1 LGKFVFFGM
10 EYKLNKEDYVRLKA
24 LQKNTKLS
32 RRRYRKVTVLV
43 MLHQGHSIEVI
54 EAALGLDDNTIRRY
68 WEGYEEKGIDT
79 YLADHY
85 VPYSG
90 KLTADQEE
98 QLAEHIDNYLYE
110 DVKPVI
116 VWVNEHFG
124 VKYKASGMRDLLHQL
139 GFVYKQ
145 TKAVASRADEERQL
159 EFLEEELPG
168 ILQEV
173 EARDAVVYYS
183 DGCHPTHN
191 TKTGRG
197 WIRKG
202 QDFKVDCNSGRKRVN
217 INAAV
222 NATKPEHLV
231 YDIAQ
236 SINAQSTQ
244 RLCRKL
250 LRKHPRKTI
259 YLICDNARYN
269 RNKMLQ
275 SWSQG
280 QRIEFV
286 FLPPYSPNLNLI
298 ERLWRL
304 MRKKIINSFYYDNY
318 SKFKNAIISFLDNA
332 KTYKAEI
339 RSLLTLNFKT
349 VNGTSFR
356 AQSTS

>member
-1 LGKFVFFGM
+1 M
-10 EYKLNKEDYVRLKA
+10 KA

-68 WEGYEEKGIDT
+68 WDGYEEQGIDT

-90 KLTADQEE
+90 KLTADEE
-98 QLAEHIDNYLYE
+98 EKLSEHIDNYLYE
-110 DVKPVI
+110 DVKPI
-116 VWVNEHFG
+116 IAWVYEQFG
-124 VKYKASGMRDLLHQL
+124 IEYKPSGMRDLLHRL

-145 TKAVASRADEERQL
+145 TKAVPSRADEERQL
-159 EFLEEELPG
+159 EFLEGELPN

-173 EARDAVVYYS
+173 NAGDAVVYYS

-197 WIRKG
+197 WIKKG

-231 YDIAQ
+231 YDITD

-275 SWSQG
+275 GWAQG
-280 QRIEFV
+280 QRIEFI

-304 MRKKIINSFYYDNY
+304 MRKKIINSYYYDNY
-318 SKFKNAIISFLDNA
+318 SKFRNAIISFLDNA
-332 KTYKAEI
+332 RTYKTEI

-349 VNGTSFR
+349 VNGISFY